1 MLAGRWAAVLLMN
14 AGWDGY
20 SSGLYASM
28 PAYWFAI
35 LCAGLVLLLL
45 TSLDMQKKMETA
57 KASAG
62 RGGLLCFFS
71 IFFLPR
77 LPFAANTGLRYL
89 LADLATALCACVLS
103 LKYWRHIWR
112 TR

>member
-1 MLAGRWAAVLLMN
+1 MSIVRFYWG
-14 AGWDGY
+14 
-20 SSGLYASM
+20 SSGA
-28 PAYWFAI
+28 A
-35 LCAGLVLLLL
+35 LL
-45 TSLDMQKKMETA
+45 
-57 KASAG
+57 
-62 RGGLLCFFS
+62 FS

-112 TR
+112 TH

>member
-1 MLAGRWAAVLLMN
+1 MFEKPVDVADLKPLFHIQKALWNKPYNILLVYFGN
-14 AGWDGY
+14 
-20 SSGLYASM
+20 M
-28 PAYWFAI
+28 PA
-35 LCAGLVLLLL
+35 
-45 TSLDMQKKMETA
+45 MQLFKFIQIK
-57 KASAG
+57 
-62 RGGLLCFFS
+62 RVFLFS